1 MGTKD
6 VESQIKFLKEDLDF
20 LLLNPEAAGYAKIP
34 YDSRKRR
41 LELAQRIKSLVDYLQ
56 YRLVTEHGCR
66 CSTLLRPI
74 PGAFAAITRA
84 CRAGVSRCESRCV
97 SRCVSRGRVMG
108 ASGARGITR
117 ADHGG

>member
-41 LELAQRIKSLVDYLQ
+41 LELAQRIKS
-56 YRLVTEHGCR
+56 
-66 CSTLLRPI
+66 
-74 PGAFAAITRA
+74 IT
-84 CRAGVSRCESRCV
+84 CN
-97 SRCVSRGRVMG
+97 
-108 ASGARGITR
+108 I
-117 ADHGG
+117 DW